1 MSKKAANGKPGL
13 NEDPNGKDGIDSI
26 KGNSA
31 GNFVLKA

>member
-1 MSKKAANGKPGL
+1 MPKAADGNPGL
-13 NEDPNGKDGIDSI
+13 NENPNGVDGIDSI